1 MNTDSKILNEILAK
15 QNQQHIK
22 KVIYHDQVGLVP
34 GSQGW
39 FTICKSISV
48 IHHINKRKDKNHML
62 SQ

>member
-22 KVIYHDQVGLVP
+22 KVIHHDQVGLVP